1 MRASAGQRSYAE
13 GRREGPT
20 RVAMENITASRVAAK
35 VWKDV
40 RPLFYLETPSTSSF
54 QRVTDVPDYVGQVI
68 PYFFALIFLE
78 VGIRWYKGMPQV
90 RFNDSI
96 NSLTAGLLLLLTELL
111 LGSVDISIYVWFH
124 THLCVYELP
133 WDSPLTWVV
142 AFLGVDCGY
151 YWIHR
156 ISHEVNL
163 AWAAHQAHHSSE
175 DYTLFTALRQ
185 STMQR
190 FTSMFLYLPLALFLP
205 PSAYFAHTQL
215 NMLYQFWIHTEV
227 IDRLGPLEWV
237 LNTPS
242 HHRVHHGRNP
252 YCIDCNYAGVLI
264 IWDRM
269 FGTFQ
274 PELCEEKVIYGLVHP
289 LSTWNPLWAQI
300 HHYVYMW
307 KRLWTEKGGWS
318 FRLQFLFKGP
328 GWSPG
333 KPRLGLRKD
342 IPRVSP
348 DEKPYDTAV
357 PMWLKF
363 YVAIHFTIIAILSIA
378 LEEVHRSLHWV
389 VTVSIIAFFIY
400 SMTSLGL
407 FLDCNPRSVSME
419 IPRLALLLIGLF
431 QTSTLLSGVA
441 SVSVVL
447 SCPVVLRFL
456 VAASLVL
463 WVTKTILGYTGSH
476 KLSKE
481 D

>member
-1 MRASAGQRSYAE
+1 MENVTAV
-13 GRREGPT
+13 
-20 RVAMENITASRVAAK
+20 RVAGKM
-35 VWKDV
+35 WKDL

-54 QRVTDVPDYVGQVI
+54 QHVTDVPDYLRQVCMMQLQHRPGLYYRTVPLQVT

-96 NSLTAGLLLLLTELL
+96 NSLTAGLFLLLTELL
-111 LGSVDISIYVWFH
+111 LGSMDISIYVWFH

-133 WDSPLTWVV
+133 WDSPLTWLV

-252 YCIDCNYAGVLI
+252 YCIDCNYG
-264 IWDRM
+264 
-269 FGTFQ
+269 
-274 PELCEEKVIYGLVHP
+274 
-289 LSTWNPLWAQI
+289 
-300 HHYVYMW
+300 
-307 KRLWTEKGGWS
+307 
-318 FRLQFLFKGP
+318 
-328 GWSPG
+328 
-333 KPRLGLRKD
+333 
-342 IPRVSP
+342 
-348 DEKPYDTAV
+348 
-357 PMWLKF
+357 
-363 YVAIHFTIIAILSIA
+363 
-378 LEEVHRSLHWV
+378 
-389 VTVSIIAFFIY
+389 
-400 SMTSLGL
+400 
-407 FLDCNPRSVSME
+407 
-419 IPRLALLLIGLF
+419 
-431 QTSTLLSGVA
+431 
-441 SVSVVL
+441 
-447 SCPVVLRFL
+447 
-456 VAASLVL
+456 
-463 WVTKTILGYTGSH
+463 
-476 KLSKE
+476 
-481 D
+481 